1 MNLTLL
7 PDPWFGSIGAG
18 LVHNWLFWLGRVT
31 PKPMIS
37 LGNGLRDERD
47 ITATIAHCLGLI
59 D

>member
-7 PDPWFGSIGAG
+7 PDPWFGSIGGG

-47 ITATIAHCLGLI
+47 ITATTAHCLGLI